1 MLKAMVWI
9 FFGISPPPYGTTMVT
24 IPAAVNKPHRAIQRL
39 GLYIFLHSLVA
50 SERFSQPVNR
60 FLDVPNWAAGSS
72 DP

>member
-1 MLKAMVWI
+1 
-9 FFGISPPPYGTTMVT
+9 MVT
-24 IPAAVNKPHRAIQRL
+24 IPAAVNKPHRAIERL

-60 FLDVPNWAAGSS
+60 FLDVPNWAAENS